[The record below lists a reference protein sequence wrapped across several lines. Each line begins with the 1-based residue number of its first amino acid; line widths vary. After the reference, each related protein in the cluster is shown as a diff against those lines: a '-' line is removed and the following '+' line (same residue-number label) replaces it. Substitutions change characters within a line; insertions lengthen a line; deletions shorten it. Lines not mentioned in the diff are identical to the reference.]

1 MSQPDPA
8 RTRFFI
14 LQAIRWSGVA
24 LVVIGLMIVQRRID
38 LPEEAGY
45 ALLLFGVIDTLFV
58 PILLIRRWKSP
69 PP

>member
-8 RTRFFI
+8 RARFFI

-24 LVVIGLMIVQRRID
+24 FVLIGLMIMQRRID
-38 LPEEAGY
+38 LPKEAGY
-45 ALLLFGVIDTLFV
+45 ALVLIGLFDALFV
-58 PILLIRRWKSP
+58 PTLLARRWKSP